1 MDTQDLIIID
11 LFCEE
16 CQIETHFIEELEDFG
31 LIHTVVY
38 NNTKYLHREE
48 LVHVE
53 KVIRMHNDLNINKE
67 GIAVI
72 LDLLHK
78 MNQLTSEVKLL
89 KTRLGLYE

>member
-1 MDTQDLIIID
+1 MNTNELIIID
-11 LFCEE
+11 LFCKEY
-16 CQIETHFIEELEDFG
+16 QIETHLIEDLEDFG

-38 NNTKYLHREE
+38 NNNKYFHREE

-53 KVIRMHNDLNINKE
+53 KIIRMYNDLNINKE
-67 GIAVI
+67 GIQVI

-78 MNQLTSEVKLL
+78 MDQLTTEVKQL